1 MNRNLKY
8 NCLTYWYPK
17 ICDVVPTPRT
27 ITHRTTVNLL
37 QVLAGVKTA
46 EYHEFIDILGK
57 AADHFGYPCF
67 LRTGHTSGKHEWVNT
82 CFLQSRSWLEHHVY
96 ELIEYSEMASILGL
110 PIDVW
115 VVRELLPTKPLGTA
129 FLGMPICKE
138 FRVFVDDGEVMCWH
152 PYWPKEAFRKSVPEW
167 YDDLCKIEDA
177 DKQIVLDYAV
187 KAGKV
192 LGGAWS
198 VDVLHT
204 EQGWY
209 VTDMAKAEDSWHW
222 PDCPNG
228 KGRTPIRT
236 TEAGEIE
243 GWSVATKRIV
253 V

>member
-1 MNRNLKY
+1 MNFKR
-8 NCLTYWYPK
+8 NCLSYWYPK

-27 ITHRTTVNLL
+27 IIYRTTVPL
-37 QVLAGVKTA
+37 VRIFDGVKP
-46 EYHEFIDILGK
+46 EGWDEFIYNIGK
-57 AADHFGYPCF
+57 ATDVIGYPAF
-67 LRTGHTSGKHEWVNT
+67 IRTGHTAGKHDWVKT
-82 CFLQSRSWLEHHVY
+82 CFLPSRNDLEAHIVSI
-96 ELIEYSEMASILGL
+96 IEYSEMASIIGL

-152 PYWPKEAFRKSVPEW
+152 CYWPKEAFRKSVPEW

-243 GWSVATKRIV
+243 GWSVATKRV
-253 V
+253 VV